1 MFWTDSKHTG
11 NIIQGNISVLSISI
25 DVDCNIPTEKDYN
38 QDQSNAV
45 LWIYILDF
53 GNSIINGVDILQ
65 ENSNGNS
72 VARSSGLC
80 CSRRIDEA
88 QRVISIL
95 NSTHL
100 SRQS

>member
-72 VARSSGLC
+72 VSRSSGLC
-80 CSRRIDEA
+80 RSRHIDET

>member
-80 CSRRIDEA
+80 RSRHIDEA